1 MFFQNHFHTYAII
14 PSVLAFTYMF
24 KCDWFCHLQRDGS
37 LSGVG
42 LFSVLV
48 YEQICFGLAEQQMA
62 GEGLTRNVENL
73 SVSVVLHQNQRGY

>member
-1 MFFQNHFHTYAII
+1 MRSFLPFLHLFACL
-14 PSVLAFTYMF
+14 SVIGFVICKEMEEE
-24 KCDWFCHLQRDGS
+24 S

-42 LFSVLV
+42 LFSVLF

-62 GEGLTRNVENL
+62 GEGMTRNVENL